1 MKKVLFIFLILVLN
15 GCTYKKQPPKS
26 YESEILKIEKISD
39 NIYRHISYLE
49 TESYGKVSCN
59 GMVYFNGN
67 DALIFDTPTN
77 DKASAELI
85 DWIGEKKIK
94 GVIVSHF
101 HIDCLGG
108 LKEFHKNEIESYA
121 TNLTIELAKKENN
134 ELPKQGFDN
143 KIEFEIGKNIAYAQ
157 FFGQGHTKD
166 NIIGYVPS
174 EKVLF
179 GGCLIKALNSGKGN
193 LADANTNEWSR
204 TVGKIKNEIAGIEVV
219 IPGHGK
225 SGGIELLDFTI
236 ELFKEK

>member
-1 MKKVLFIFLILVLN
+1 MKNIIFISLILILS
-15 GCTYKKQPPKS
+15 GCKSKKLPLKN
-26 YESEILKIEKISD
+26 YESETLKIEKISD

-59 GMVYFNGN
+59 GMVYLNGN
-67 DALIFDTPTN
+67 DALVFDTPTN

-85 DWIGEKKIK
+85 DWIGERKIK
-94 GVIVSHF
+94 GVIVTHF

-108 LKEFHKNEIESYA
+108 LKEFHLKEIESYA
-121 TNLTIELAKKENN
+121 SNLTIELAKKDNS

-166 NIIGYVPS
+166 NVIGYVPS
-174 EKVLF
+174 EQAMF

-193 LADANTNEWSR
+193 LADANTNEWPR
-204 TVGKIKNEIAGIEVV
+204 TVEKIKNEITRIEVV
-219 IPGHGK
+219 IPGHDK
-225 SGGIELLDFTI
+225 NGGIELLDFTI

>member
-1 MKKVLFIFLILVLN
+1 MKNIIFLSLILILS
-15 GCTYKKQPPKS
+15 GCKS
-26 YESEILKIEKISD
+26 KRLPLKNYESETLKIEKISD

-49 TESYGKVSCN
+49 TEGYGKVSCN
-59 GMVYFNGN
+59 GMVYLNGN
-67 DALIFDTPTN
+67 DALVFDTPTN

-85 DWIGEKKIK
+85 DWIGERKIK
-94 GVIVSHF
+94 GVVVTHF

-108 LKEFHKNEIESYA
+108 LKEFHLNQIESYA
-121 TNLTIELAKKENN
+121 SHLTIELAKKDNS
-134 ELPKQGFDN
+134 ELPKQGFDD

-174 EKVLF
+174 EQAMF

-204 TVGKIKNEIAGIEVV
+204 TVEKIKDEITGIEVV

-225 SGGIELLDFTI
+225 DGGIELLDFTI
-236 ELFKEK
+236 ELFKEN